1 VIPVGWPVMPTVMV
15 TFNQIVGKD
24 PLIAVPDGKST
35 LPQVVRIRPDTDSQ
49 RFYMLIWQALL
60 SRR

>member
-1 VIPVGWPVMPTVMV
+1 MPTVMV